1 MWYRFGKTII
11 AKTRDEYL
19 REIDTSEDII
29 AFLNQPEV
37 APHLRAYL
45 TAINKNPA
53 ITLAELKNLPV
64 KNLNKNPEL
73 ETALEKFK
81 SQYFASK
88 NVSFPEDAPFDKWIA
103 LQAKKNILDCLA
115 KKELILYDFSLTQ
128 IYDALDFYRNT
139 INDPNAPRLNIF
151 NHTWEDIHER
161 SEEWHRVISGEGSEK
176 MFYEPIKKENIV
188 YTYNEPK
195 GWTIQKVI
203 SANDLAVEGEKMHH
217 CVKSYESHVKN
228 GWSRIF
234 SLRDEKNKPRA
245 TMEFL
250 GEKGNVINQIK
261 AFGNEEPDKN
271 IKQIIGQW
279 LQTLPNVE
287 LLGS

>member
-1 MWYRFGKTII
+1 M
-11 AKTRDEYL
+11 
-19 REIDTSEDII
+19 
-29 AFLNQPEV
+29 
-37 APHLRAYL
+37 
-45 TAINKNPA
+45 
-53 ITLAELKNLPV
+53 
-64 KNLNKNPEL
+64 
-73 ETALEKFK
+73 
-81 SQYFASK
+81 
-88 NVSFPEDAPFDKWIA
+88 
-103 LQAKKNILDCLA
+103 
-115 KKELILYDFSLTQ
+115 
-128 IYDALDFYRNT
+128 DFYRNT